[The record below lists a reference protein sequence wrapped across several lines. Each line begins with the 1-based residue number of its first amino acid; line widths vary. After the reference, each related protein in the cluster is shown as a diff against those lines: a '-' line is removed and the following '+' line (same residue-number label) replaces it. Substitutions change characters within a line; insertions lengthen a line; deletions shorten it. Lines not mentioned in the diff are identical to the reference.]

1 MLKTA
6 TKGNHPK
13 KGRLNMENKWEYD
26 YSNLYNQNNQPQNP
40 EVRPPEN
47 QQDPGAAPPPPPMQE
62 PQQPKKKGHGRK
74 ILSRILALVLV
85 AAVGFGGGYGGALLA
100 LKQNPQRVIYQ
111 GTTNSD
117 GSVANLTTDTLDL
130 TTVSSM
136 VTPSVVAITTEE
148 VVTSNYGFWF
158 GGEYVQ
164 SGAGS
169 GVIMTSDGY
178 IITNQHVVE
187 GASTITVTLS
197 DDTEYPATLVG
208 SDSVNDI
215 AVIKIEAEGLT
226 PAVMGNSDNLVVG
239 QSVIAVGN
247 PMGVL
252 GGTVTNGIISALNR
266 DVTVNNQKMT
276 LIQTNAAISPGNSG
290 GGLFDANGQLIGIVN
305 AKSSGSNT
313 EGLGFAIPIN
323 TALSV
328 ATDLI
333 DNGYVTGRPALGITV
348 VDVQDSQTAA
358 QMGVSSAGV
367 YVYQVSEGSGA
378 QAAGIQPG
386 DRIIAVENV
395 LVETKEQ
402 VSEEVRNHNVGDTI
416 QLQIARDGNIMN
428 VEVTLG
434 ESQG

>member
-1 MLKTA
+1 
-6 TKGNHPK
+6 
-13 KGRLNMENKWEYD
+13 MENKWEYD
-26 YSNLYNQNNQPQNP
+26 YSNLYNQNNQTQNQ

-47 QQDPGAAPPPPPMQE
+47 QQDPGAAPPPPPVQE
-62 PQQPKKKGHGRK
+62 FQWPKKKGHGRK

-111 GTTNSD
+111 GTSSGD
-117 GSVANLTTDTLDL
+117 SSVANLTTDTLDL
-130 TTVSSM
+130 TTVSSI

-367 YVYQVSEGSGA
+367 YVYQVNEGSGA
-378 QAAGIQPG
+378 EAAGIQPG

-395 LVETKEQ
+395 LVENKEQ

-416 QLQIARDGNIMN
+416 QLQIARDGNIMT

>member
-26 YSNLYNQNNQPQNP
+26 YSNLYNQNNQTQNQ

-47 QQDPGAAPPPPPMQE
+47 QQDPGAAPPPPPVQE
-62 PQQPKKKGHGRK
+62 FQQPKKKGHGRK

-367 YVYQVSEGSGA
+367 YVYQVNEGSGA
-378 QAAGIQPG
+378 EAAGIQPG

-395 LVETKEQ
+395 LVENKEQ

-416 QLQIARDGNIMN
+416 QLQIAREGNIMT

>member
-26 YSNLYNQNNQPQNP
+26 YSNLYNQNNQTQNQ

-367 YVYQVSEGSGA
+367 YVYQVNEGSGA
-378 QAAGIQPG
+378 EAAGIQPG

-395 LVETKEQ
+395 LVENKEQ

>member
-1 MLKTA
+1 
-6 TKGNHPK
+6 
-13 KGRLNMENKWEYD
+13 MENKWEYD
-26 YSNLYNQNNQPQNP
+26 YSNLYNQNQNQPP
-40 EVRPPEN
+40 EASQP
-47 QQDPGAAPPPPPMQE
+47 QGYQDPGAVPPPVTDPQPPR
-62 PQQPKKKGHGRK
+62 KRGRAGRF
-74 ILSRILALVLV
+74 LRRVVALVLV
-85 AAVGFGGGYGGALLA
+85 AAIGFGGGYAGALLA
-100 LKQNPQRVIYQ
+100 LKQNPQRVVYQ
-111 GTTNSD
+111 GTASGTT
-117 GSVANLTTDTLDL
+117 VANLDADTLDL
-130 TTVSSM
+130 TTVSAM

-187 GASTITVTLS
+187 GASNITVTLN
-197 DDTEYPATLVG
+197 DDTEYTATLVG

-226 PAVMGNSDNLVVG
+226 PAVMGDSDTLVVG

-266 DVTVNNQKMT
+266 DVTVNNQKMS

-290 GGLFDANGQLIGIVN
+290 GGLFDANGQLVGIVN
-305 AKSSGSNT
+305 AKSSGTNT

-333 DNGYVTGRPALGITV
+333 DNGHVTGRPALGITV
-348 VDVQDSQTAA
+348 IDVQDSQTAA
-358 QMGVSSAGV
+358 QYGLSSPGV
-367 YVYQVSEGSGA
+367 YIYEVNEGSGA
-378 QAAGIQPG
+378 QAAGLQPG

-416 QLQIARDGNIMN
+416 QLQIAREGQIIT
-428 VEVTLG
+428 VSVTLG

>member
-26 YSNLYNQNNQPQNP
+26 YSNLYNQNNQTQNP

>member
-1 MLKTA
+1 
-6 TKGNHPK
+6 
-13 KGRLNMENKWEYD
+13 MENKWEYD
-26 YSNLYNQNNQPQNP
+26 YSNLYNQNNQPQNQ

>member
-1 MLKTA
+1 
-6 TKGNHPK
+6 
-13 KGRLNMENKWEYD
+13 MENKWEYD
-26 YSNLYNQNNQPQNP
+26 YSNLYNQNNQTQNP

>member
-1 MLKTA
+1 
-6 TKGNHPK
+6 
-13 KGRLNMENKWEYD
+13 MENKWEYD
-26 YSNLYNQNNQPQNP
+26 YSNLYNQNNQTQNQ

-47 QQDPGAAPPPPPMQE
+47 QQDPGAAPPPPPVQE
-62 PQQPKKKGHGRK
+62 FQWPKKKGHGRK

-111 GTTNSD
+111 GTSSGD
-117 GSVANLTTDTLDL
+117 SSVANLTTDTLDL
-130 TTVSSM
+130 TTVSSI

-367 YVYQVSEGSGA
+367 YVYQVNEGSGA
-378 QAAGIQPG
+378 EAAGIQPG

-395 LVETKEQ
+395 LVENKEQ